1 MKSVSPTSTRP
12 PNGGATHDG
21 GAVDGFGEGVV
32 GVRVPLPHAPPTELA
47 NAPMSTGPM
56 EQGGIWLITGIS
68 GLHSEAAQTSA
79 TLASVRGAVG
89 GMNDTLVAVWHSAAL
104 AITGANA
111 WTNAVMLHAG
121 GKSAASTD
129 DNDFNNRTGTARHEA
144 PYMGSQAAVSYNH
157 TELVQYLLAGGASAT
172 LSDFD
177 SETPL
182 HFCESVEI
190 AQILLARGADINAKN
205 ADLRTPLDSALDDE
219 NEELVAFYEAN
230 GAVSSGIVSEESASL
245 AQLQAM
251 MEAQENAD
259 GHNATFMAGSTADD
273 ALGRRLRRQLGSYAH
288 DNSGEMSTTAI
299 GLIASVSTLVVLAL
313 LFLACRLS
321 SRLQQRHH
329 ALLREVRR
337 IQATRAVM
345 ERSNQTSYQF
355 AYDNVSGVAGQVQ
368 LAHDVRFDPSFA
380 HTRIPHHELYNLRL
394 VAKRS
399 GTVVFQAIFNNM
411 DIAVKQLLPSQC
423 NSLLIVTD
431 FMREIRLAATLEH
444 PNIVGFIG
452 LAWTEGASLADLSLL
467 TEFMPNGMSRANT
480 PLATPMSSIRST
492 LSGHYQSS
500 RHRMRREL
508 LEQGTSKASL
518 AAEVADALA
527 YLHSFE
533 PTVSTSRCLVDVL
546 ILRFCNCQ
554 VIHRDLKSKNI
565 LLSRTWNARLN
576 DFGYS
581 RVTNPDD
588 LMTMNVGTIAWI
600 APEVL
605 TGGRYTEQA
614 DIYSFGV
621 LLSELD
627 TLQVPYTELT
637 REYIDEHHHE
647 LSSDLH
653 HPKVKAKAKSLS
665 NAYIAMSVAEGRL
678 SPSFTNLI
686 PHELLVLARECLS
699 HAPQNRP
706 TAIELSYR
714 LRSFILGV

>member
-1 MKSVSPTSTRP
+1 
-12 PNGGATHDG
+12 
-21 GAVDGFGEGVV
+21 
-32 GVRVPLPHAPPTELA
+32 
-47 NAPMSTGPM
+47 
-56 EQGGIWLITGIS
+56 
-68 GLHSEAAQTSA
+68 
-79 TLASVRGAVG
+79 
-89 GMNDTLVAVWHSAAL
+89 
-104 AITGANA
+104 
-111 WTNAVMLHAG
+111 
-121 GKSAASTD
+121 
-129 DNDFNNRTGTARHEA
+129 
-144 PYMGSQAAVSYNH
+144 
-157 TELVQYLLAGGASAT
+157 
-172 LSDFD
+172 
-177 SETPL
+177 
-182 HFCESVEI
+182 
-190 AQILLARGADINAKN
+190 
-205 ADLRTPLDSALDDE
+205 
-219 NEELVAFYEAN
+219 
-230 GAVSSGIVSEESASL
+230 
-245 AQLQAM
+245 
-251 MEAQENAD
+251 
-259 GHNATFMAGSTADD
+259 MAGSTADD
-273 ALGRRLRRQLGSYAH
+273 ALGRRLRRHLGSYAH
-288 DNSGEMSTTAI
+288 NNSGEMSTTAI

-345 ERSNQTSYQF
+345 ERSNQTLYQF

-394 VAKRS
+394 ARPCVAKRS

-467 TEFMPNGMSRANT
+467 TEFMPN
-480 PLATPMSSIRST
+480 
-492 LSGHYQSS
+492 
-500 RHRMRREL
+500 
-508 LEQGTSKASL
+508 
-518 AAEVADALA
+518 
-527 YLHSFE
+527 
-533 PTVSTSRCLVDVL
+533 VDVL

-627 TLQVPYTELT
+627 TLQVPYIELT

>member
-1 MKSVSPTSTRP
+1 
-12 PNGGATHDG
+12 
-21 GAVDGFGEGVV
+21 
-32 GVRVPLPHAPPTELA
+32 
-47 NAPMSTGPM
+47 
-56 EQGGIWLITGIS
+56 
-68 GLHSEAAQTSA
+68 
-79 TLASVRGAVG
+79 
-89 GMNDTLVAVWHSAAL
+89 
-104 AITGANA
+104 
-111 WTNAVMLHAG
+111 
-121 GKSAASTD
+121 
-129 DNDFNNRTGTARHEA
+129 
-144 PYMGSQAAVSYNH
+144 
-157 TELVQYLLAGGASAT
+157 
-172 LSDFD
+172 
-177 SETPL
+177 
-182 HFCESVEI
+182 
-190 AQILLARGADINAKN
+190 
-205 ADLRTPLDSALDDE
+205 
-219 NEELVAFYEAN
+219 
-230 GAVSSGIVSEESASL
+230 
-245 AQLQAM
+245 
-251 MEAQENAD
+251 
-259 GHNATFMAGSTADD
+259 MAGSTADD

-467 TEFMPNGMSRANT
+467 TEFMPNGDLTGFLAYENKTPVADRRLRPTWEAMT

-533 PTVSTSRCLVDVL
+533 PT
-546 ILRFCNCQ
+546 

-627 TLQVPYTELT
+627 TLQVPYIELT

>member
-1 MKSVSPTSTRP
+1 
-12 PNGGATHDG
+12 
-21 GAVDGFGEGVV
+21 
-32 GVRVPLPHAPPTELA
+32 
-47 NAPMSTGPM
+47 
-56 EQGGIWLITGIS
+56 
-68 GLHSEAAQTSA
+68 
-79 TLASVRGAVG
+79 
-89 GMNDTLVAVWHSAAL
+89 
-104 AITGANA
+104 
-111 WTNAVMLHAG
+111 
-121 GKSAASTD
+121 
-129 DNDFNNRTGTARHEA
+129 
-144 PYMGSQAAVSYNH
+144 
-157 TELVQYLLAGGASAT
+157 
-172 LSDFD
+172 
-177 SETPL
+177 
-182 HFCESVEI
+182 
-190 AQILLARGADINAKN
+190 
-205 ADLRTPLDSALDDE
+205 
-219 NEELVAFYEAN
+219 
-230 GAVSSGIVSEESASL
+230 
-245 AQLQAM
+245 M
-251 MEAQENAD
+251 M
-259 GHNATFMAGSTADD
+259 
-273 ALGRRLRRQLGSYAH
+273 Y
-288 DNSGEMSTTAI
+288 
-299 GLIASVSTLVVLAL
+299 
-313 LFLACRLS
+313 
-321 SRLQQRHH
+321 
-329 ALLREVRR
+329 
-337 IQATRAVM
+337 IQ
-345 ERSNQTSYQF
+345 
-355 AYDNVSGVAGQVQ
+355 
-368 LAHDVRFDPSFA
+368 
-380 HTRIPHHELYNLRL
+380 

-467 TEFMPNGMSRANT
+467 TEFMPNVLEDGEHEQEQQRTGSGELPSPTT

-627 TLQVPYTELT
+627 TLQVPYIELT

>member
-1 MKSVSPTSTRP
+1 
-12 PNGGATHDG
+12 
-21 GAVDGFGEGVV
+21 
-32 GVRVPLPHAPPTELA
+32 
-47 NAPMSTGPM
+47 
-56 EQGGIWLITGIS
+56 
-68 GLHSEAAQTSA
+68 
-79 TLASVRGAVG
+79 
-89 GMNDTLVAVWHSAAL
+89 
-104 AITGANA
+104 
-111 WTNAVMLHAG
+111 
-121 GKSAASTD
+121 
-129 DNDFNNRTGTARHEA
+129 
-144 PYMGSQAAVSYNH
+144 
-157 TELVQYLLAGGASAT
+157 
-172 LSDFD
+172 
-177 SETPL
+177 
-182 HFCESVEI
+182 
-190 AQILLARGADINAKN
+190 
-205 ADLRTPLDSALDDE
+205 
-219 NEELVAFYEAN
+219 
-230 GAVSSGIVSEESASL
+230 
-245 AQLQAM
+245 
-251 MEAQENAD
+251 
-259 GHNATFMAGSTADD
+259 MAGSTADD
-273 ALGRRLRRQLGSYAH
+273 ALGRRLRRHLGSYAH

-467 TEFMPNGMSRANT
+467 TEFMPNVLEDGEHEQEQQQQHRTGSGELPSPTT

-533 PTVSTSRCLVDVL
+533 PTVRTSRSNVVCLYQGGLVDVL

-627 TLQVPYTELT
+627 TLQVPYIELT

>member
-1 MKSVSPTSTRP
+1 
-12 PNGGATHDG
+12 
-21 GAVDGFGEGVV
+21 
-32 GVRVPLPHAPPTELA
+32 
-47 NAPMSTGPM
+47 
-56 EQGGIWLITGIS
+56 
-68 GLHSEAAQTSA
+68 
-79 TLASVRGAVG
+79 
-89 GMNDTLVAVWHSAAL
+89 
-104 AITGANA
+104 
-111 WTNAVMLHAG
+111 
-121 GKSAASTD
+121 
-129 DNDFNNRTGTARHEA
+129 
-144 PYMGSQAAVSYNH
+144 
-157 TELVQYLLAGGASAT
+157 
-172 LSDFD
+172 
-177 SETPL
+177 
-182 HFCESVEI
+182 
-190 AQILLARGADINAKN
+190 
-205 ADLRTPLDSALDDE
+205 
-219 NEELVAFYEAN
+219 
-230 GAVSSGIVSEESASL
+230 
-245 AQLQAM
+245 
-251 MEAQENAD
+251 
-259 GHNATFMAGSTADD
+259 MAGSTADD
-273 ALGRRLRRQLGSYAH
+273 ALGRRLRRHLGSYAH

-345 ERSNQTSYQF
+345 ERSNQTLYQF

-394 VAKRS
+394 ARPCVAKRS

-467 TEFMPNGMSRANT
+467 TEFMPNVLEDGEHEQEQQRTGSGELPSPTT

-533 PTVSTSRCLVDVL
+533 PT
-546 ILRFCNCQ
+546 

-627 TLQVPYTELT
+627 TLQVPYIELT

>member
-1 MKSVSPTSTRP
+1 
-12 PNGGATHDG
+12 
-21 GAVDGFGEGVV
+21 
-32 GVRVPLPHAPPTELA
+32 
-47 NAPMSTGPM
+47 
-56 EQGGIWLITGIS
+56 
-68 GLHSEAAQTSA
+68 
-79 TLASVRGAVG
+79 
-89 GMNDTLVAVWHSAAL
+89 
-104 AITGANA
+104 
-111 WTNAVMLHAG
+111 
-121 GKSAASTD
+121 
-129 DNDFNNRTGTARHEA
+129 
-144 PYMGSQAAVSYNH
+144 
-157 TELVQYLLAGGASAT
+157 
-172 LSDFD
+172 
-177 SETPL
+177 
-182 HFCESVEI
+182 
-190 AQILLARGADINAKN
+190 
-205 ADLRTPLDSALDDE
+205 
-219 NEELVAFYEAN
+219 
-230 GAVSSGIVSEESASL
+230 
-245 AQLQAM
+245 
-251 MEAQENAD
+251 
-259 GHNATFMAGSTADD
+259 MAGSTADD
-273 ALGRRLRRQLGSYAH
+273 ALGRRLRRHLGSYAH
-288 DNSGEMSTTAI
+288 NNSGEMSTTAI

-345 ERSNQTSYQF
+345 ERSNQTLYQF

-467 TEFMPNGMSRANT
+467 TEFMPNGSLLLLLFLLSASLISPYSSLYRHADIT

-533 PTVSTSRCLVDVL
+533 PTVSTSRTVVCLYQGGLVDVL

-627 TLQVPYTELT
+627 TLQVPYIELT